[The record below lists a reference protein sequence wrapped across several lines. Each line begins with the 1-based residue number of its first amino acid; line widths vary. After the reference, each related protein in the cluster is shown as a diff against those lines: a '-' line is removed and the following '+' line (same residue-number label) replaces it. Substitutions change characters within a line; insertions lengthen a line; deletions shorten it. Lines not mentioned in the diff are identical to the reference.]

1 MKETIVDELKFN
13 NKYKHSLQAVN
24 YHFWPCELKHLPA
37 DPKANFHACDVTVVT
52 AYFLVSAM
60 NMLGMRA

>member
-1 MKETIVDELKFN
+1 MR
-13 NKYKHSLQAVN
+13 VN
-24 YHFWPCELKHLPA
+24 IYDLMQVMWNQLYNRGKLKHLPA